1 MITYKSNED
10 FMNMKKAGKIVATI
24 HAELQNISL
33 PGTKIETLDKKA
45 EEIIKIMEEAVE
57 LQVPNKVDYE
67 SGSNWGD
74 IK

>member
-33 PGTKIETLDKKA
+33 PGTKIETLETSNADLITRVKA
-45 EEIIKIMEEAVE
+45 LEDA
-57 LQVPNKVDYE
+57 
-67 SGSNWGD
+67 
-74 IK
+74 

>member
-33 PGTKIETLDKKA
+33 PGTKIETLDKKW
-45 EEIIKIMEEAVE
+45 KIHF
-57 LQVPNKVDYE
+57 PDN
-67 SGSNWGD
+67 
-74 IK
+74 

>member
-1 MITYKSNED
+1 MITFKSNED

-45 EEIIKIMEEAVE
+45 EEIIK
-57 LQVPNKVDYE
+57 K
-67 SGSNWGD
+67 
-74 IK
+74 

>member
-45 EEIIKIMEEAVE
+45 EELSLIHISE
-57 LQVPNKVDYE
+57 PTRR
-67 SGSNWGD
+67 
-74 IK
+74 

>member
-45 EEIIKIMEEAVE
+45 EEIIKKSNAV
-57 LQVPNKVDYE
+57 
-67 SGSNWGD
+67 SNFLNYRGFPLSL
-74 IK
+74 IHI

>member
-45 EEIIKIMEEAVE
+45 ASPYI
-57 LQVPNKVDYE
+57 Y
-67 SGSNWGD
+67 WGNV
-74 IK
+74 KRSC

>member
-1 MITYKSNED
+1 MITYKSKED

-45 EEIIKIMEEAVE
+45 EEIIKKSNAV
-57 LQVPNKVDYE
+57 
-67 SGSNWGD
+67 SNFLNYRGFHS
-74 IK
+74 